1 MSKIMFCYPCYVNQ
15 GPGMKLKSH
24 LRAEAGLVM
33 FEAVR
38 IIQRHH
44 VVPHFDQQLD
54 GAEAGGKPAGVMLNL
69 EILANTHAELG

>member
-1 MSKIMFCYPCYVNQ
+1 MLCRLGKKP
-15 GPGMKLKSH
+15 KAH
-24 LRAEAGLVM
+24 LGTEASLVM
-33 FEAVR
+33 FVAVR
-38 IIQRHH
+38 LVQRHH